1 MYKGAVRYSAGDRIM
16 TDDKAPVE
24 LLSMQAIDG
33 IIYDEVAFFKDIYRE
48 KGIRGVIDAL
58 N

>member
-1 MYKGAVRYSAGDRIM
+1 M

-33 IIYDEVAFFKDIYRE
+33 IIYDEVAYFKDIYNE
-48 KGIRGVIDAL
+48 KGIKGVIDAL
-58 N
+58 Q